1 MESLFDLS
9 VIYNNFLQL
18 MIGRYPNGPLGG
30 LALTL
35 ILAFISVIL
44 SIIGGLILGLLCI
57 SRSTYIR
64 IPVTIFVNVVR
75 AMPLLMVIFWMF
87 FLLPMFTGGKFPE
100 NGTVICALT
109 VFTSCYISQI
119 VRAGIASIPKG
130 QTEAAISSGMSYWQ
144 TMRFIVLPQGLR
156 NMIPS
161 FVNQFVSLIKDTSL
175 GYIVGVSELTQV
187 AQQIN
192 NRTQNYA
199 AEIFIFLAVI
209 YFIICFAFTSL
220 SRWLE
225 KRLAWKKSI

>member
-1 MESLFDLS
+1 MDNIFDFS
-9 VIYNNFLQL
+9 VITNNFLQL
-18 MIGRYPNGPLGG
+18 MIGRYPNGPIGG

-35 ILAFISVIL
+35 ILAFISVVL
-44 SIIGGLILGLLCI
+44 SIFGGLILGILCI
-57 SRSTYIR
+57 SKNKFIQ
-64 IPVTIFVNVVR
+64 IPISIVINLIR

-87 FLLPMFTGGKFPE
+87 FLLPAITGGKFPE

-109 VFTSCYISQI
+109 IFTSCYISQI
-119 VRAGIASIPKG
+119 VKAGIASIPKG
-130 QTEAAISSGMSYWQ
+130 QSEATMSSGLTYWQ
-144 TMRFIVLPQGLR
+144 SMRYVILPQGLR

-192 NRTQNYA
+192 NRTQNYS
-199 AEIFIFLAVI
+199 AEIFMFLALI

-225 KRLAWKKSI
+225 KSLAWRKSI

>member
-1 MESLFDLS
+1 MDSIIDFS
-9 VIYNNFLQL
+9 VITNNFLQF

-35 ILAFISVIL
+35 MLALISVLL

-57 SRSTYIR
+57 SRNKYIR
-64 IPVTIFVNVVR
+64 LPVSIFVNTIR

-87 FLLPMFTGGKFPE
+87 FLLPAITGGKFPE

-109 VFTSCYISQI
+109 IFTSCYISQI
-119 VRAGIASIPKG
+119 VKAGIASIPKG
-130 QTEAAISSGMSYWQ
+130 QSEASMSSGLTYWQ
-144 TMRFIVLPQGLR
+144 SMRYIVLPQGLR

-192 NRTQNYA
+192 NRTQNYS
-199 AEIFIFLAVI
+199 AEIFIFLAIV
-209 YFIICFAFTSL
+209 YFFICFAFTSL

-225 KRLAWKKSI
+225 KNLAWRKSI

>member
-1 MESLFDLS
+1 MDGFLDLS
-9 VIYNNFLQL
+9 VISNNFVQL
-18 MIGRYPNGPLGG
+18 MIGRYPDGPLGG

-35 ILAFISVIL
+35 ILAFISVLL
-44 SIIGGLILGLLCI
+44 SIVGGLILGLLCI
-57 SRSTYIR
+57 SRNQYIR
-64 IPVTIFVNVVR
+64 IPVNIFVNVIR

-87 FLLPMFTGGKFPE
+87 FLLPVVSGGKFPE

-109 VFTSCYISQI
+109 LFTSCYISQI
-119 VRAGIASIPKG
+119 VKAGIASIAKG
-130 QTEAAISSGMSYWQ
+130 QSEAALSSGLTYWQ
-144 TMRFIVLPQGLR
+144 CMQYIILPQGLR

-175 GYIVGVSELTQV
+175 GYIVGVSEITQV

-199 AEIFIFLAVI
+199 AEIFIFLAIV
-209 YFIICFAFTSL
+209 YFVICFAFTTL

-225 KRLAWKKSI
+225 KVLAWKKSI

>member
-1 MESLFDLS
+1 MDGFLDLS
-9 VIYNNFLQL
+9 VISNNFVQL
-18 MIGRYPNGPLGG
+18 MIGRYPDGPLGG

-35 ILAFISVIL
+35 ILAFISVLL
-44 SIIGGLILGLLCI
+44 SIVGGLILGLLCI
-57 SRSTYIR
+57 SRNQYIR
-64 IPVTIFVNVVR
+64 IPVNIFVNVIR

-87 FLLPMFTGGKFPE
+87 FLLPVVSGGKFPE

-109 VFTSCYISQI
+109 IFTSCYMSQI
-119 VRAGIASIPKG
+119 VKAGIASIPRG
-130 QTEAAISSGMSYWQ
+130 QSEASMSSGLTYWQ
-144 TMRFIVLPQGLR
+144 SMRYVILPQGLR

-192 NRTQNYA
+192 NRTQNYS
-199 AEIFIFLAVI
+199 AEIFMFLALI

-225 KRLAWKKSI
+225 KSLAWRKSI